1 MIPKTIKKTV
11 TTLLVTFVLLT
22 SCKSLKTAI
31 YDQHSYEQSISLK
44 VDALDLM
51 SKAHQPYVDH
61 ENEINNYLKEFKKLK
76 EYEKNKENNEFSYE
90 MLQLIGNPEKNL
102 LGGFFKRWKTKKTI
116 KNFMIKESKG
126 QIEEA
131 FDILIK
137 YESNKNKEAISK
149 YLNK

>member
-90 MLQLIGNPEKNL
+90 MLQLIGDPEKNL

-116 KNFMIKESKG
+116 SDFMIKEPKI
-126 QIEEA
+126 QVEEA